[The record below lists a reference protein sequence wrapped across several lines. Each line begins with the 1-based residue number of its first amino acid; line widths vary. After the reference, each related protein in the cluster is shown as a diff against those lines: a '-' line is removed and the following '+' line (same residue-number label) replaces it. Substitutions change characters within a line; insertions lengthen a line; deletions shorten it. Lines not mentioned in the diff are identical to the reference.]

1 MGLLLLFLSV
11 CNLIKAF
18 GQFERIWKLRGEGV
32 YARCYDVRDNTID
45 WLKIL
50 NSMRLS
56 ATLYI
61 PGLPASVVPVLSAVL
76 IFFLIFG
83 LNFRKVFPLFSL
95 LSWGV
100 AITIITPIFV
110 QMIGFNI
117 AHALKVRELE
127 KKIGKRIR
135 PKLGQQ

>member
-1 MGLLLLFLSV
+1 
-11 CNLIKAF
+11 
-18 GQFERIWKLRGEGV
+18 
-32 YARCYDVRDNTID
+32 
-45 WLKIL
+45 
-50 NSMRLS
+50 MRLS

-61 PGLPASVVPVLSAVL
+61 PGLPASVVPVLSVVL